1 MKKVIKLTE
10 RDLTNLV
17 SKIVNE
23 SLYDNDLYSKIIKVL
38 SNSNSSHRE
47 KLEIL
52 YIIIDEME
60 SAQKMRSRMRGDM
73 FESEIKEENSGL
85 IEIYKLYKEG
95 KISKKHFYS
104 FMEITTKEEKQ
115 ELIDYINDEK
125 GFQI

>member
-10 RDLTNLV
+10 SDLTNLV

-23 SLYDNDLYSKIIKVL
+23 NLYDNDLYSKIIKVL

-73 FESEIKEENSGL
+73 FESENKEKNTDL
-85 IEIYKLYKEG
+85 IEIYHLYKEG

-115 ELIDYINDEK
+115 ELIDYIENQKD
-125 GFQI
+125 F

>member
-10 RDLTNLV
+10 SDLTNLV

-73 FESEIKEENSGL
+73 FESENKEKNTDL
-85 IEIYKLYKEG
+85 IEIYHLYKEG
-95 KISKKHFYS
+95 KINKKHFYS

-115 ELIDYINDEK
+115 ELIDYIENQKD
-125 GFQI
+125 F

>member
-10 RDLTNLV
+10 SDLTNLV
-17 SKIVNE
+17 SMIVNE

-60 SAQKMRSRMRGDM
+60 SSQKMRSRMRGDM
-73 FESEIKEENSGL
+73 FESDNREKNTDL
-85 IEIYKLYKEG
+85 IEIYHLYKEG

-115 ELIDYINDEK
+115 ELIDYIENQKD
-125 GFQI
+125 F

>member
-1 MKKVIKLTE
+1 MKKVITLTE
-10 RDLTNLV
+10 SDLTNLV
-17 SKIVNE
+17 LKIVNE

-73 FESEIKEENSGL
+73 FESENKEKNTDL
-85 IEIYKLYKEG
+85 IEIYHLYKEW

-115 ELIDYINDEK
+115 ELIDYIEDQK
-125 GFQI
+125 DF